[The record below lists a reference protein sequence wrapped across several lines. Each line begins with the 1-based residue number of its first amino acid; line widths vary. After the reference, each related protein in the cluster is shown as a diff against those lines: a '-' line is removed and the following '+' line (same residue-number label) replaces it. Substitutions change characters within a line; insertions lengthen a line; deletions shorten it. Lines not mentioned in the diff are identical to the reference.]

1 MGSTLMCSPTWD
13 QANYF
18 DGNNEI
24 VAIIGGYER
33 GSRPIRTGHQ
43 EHTCD
48 SDVLACNAIKAS

>member
-1 MGSTLMCSPTWD
+1 MCSPTWD